1 MKIFIIV
8 GTRPEYIKLA
18 PVYLEFQ
25 SLNKLAEN
33 EDAENA
39 EIRVQQQ
46 SSKGT
51 VAERTSSRLRRTND
65 RSALGVH
72 EDHEDDENAEIGVRQ
87 QSSKGTVAE
96 RTSSRLR
103 RANDRSAL
111 GVHEDHEDDENAEIG
126 VRQQCPRIIPEIK
139 WVHTNQHDKS
149 ILSDLLEFWEIRPDY
164 EFSLINQGLSLAEL
178 AAKLLTEADLLFRR
192 EKPDLIIVQGDTLSA
207 VQAALAAFY
216 NQIRVAHVEAGLRT
230 VNKKSPFPEELSRR
244 IISQIADYHFC
255 PSEKVYRRLLE
266 EKMVFKNIAIAQLNI
281 DNPNLKLSL
290 DLEEFAIANNIFNT
304 GNTGIDALFK
314 AQSIINNKNLKL
326 GNSTILEKNSRN
338 ELRLDAKKYILITS
352 HRRENISNGFQATLC
367 ESIFQILQEQSRE
380 NLKKTET
387 KFPKHCEETIEFTVC
402 LHNNPQARENF
413 LELSEKLLPMNV
425 SGLNLLESVT
435 YPRFIQLMQN
445 AFFII
450 TDSGGVQEEAAYLN
464 KYTLIMREEA
474 ERDEYLEQGLS
485 ERLSPDSKS
494 IKLAIENIIS
504 QLMNK
509 NLLNNSQ
516 TEIEDG
522 KKYLY
527 GNGDAAKKIVKAI
540 TSF

>member
-25 SLNKLAEN
+25 SLNKLADN

-72 EDHEDDENAEIGVRQ
+72 EDHEDDENAEIG
-87 QSSKGTVAE
+87 
-96 RTSSRLR
+96 L
-103 RANDRSAL
+103 
-111 GVHEDHEDDENAEIG
+111 
-126 VRQQCPRIIPEIK
+126 RQQCPKIIPEIK
-139 WVHTNQHDKS
+139 WVHTNQHNKL
-149 ILSDLLEFWEIRPDY
+149 ILSDLLEFWEIRTDY
-164 EFSLINQGLSLAEL
+164 EFSLVNQGLSLAEL
-178 AAKLLTEADLLFRR
+178 AAKLLTEADFLFRR
-192 EKPDLIIVQGDTLSA
+192 EKPDLVIVQGDTLSA

-216 NQIRVAHVEAGLRT
+216 NHIRVAHVEAGLRT
-230 VNKKSPFPEELSRR
+230 VNPRSPFPEELSRR
-244 IISQIADYHFC
+244 VISQIADYHFC

-314 AQSIINNKNLKL
+314 AQSIINSKDLEFKNF
-326 GNSTILEKNSRN
+326 TILEKDSKK
-338 ELRLDAKKYILITS
+338 EFKLDKKYILITS

-413 LELSEKLLPMNV
+413 LELSKKLLSMNV
-425 SGLNLLESVT
+425 SGLNLLKSVT
-435 YPRFIQLMQN
+435 YCGFIQLMQN

-540 TSF
+540 TGF

>member
-25 SLNKLAEN
+25 NLNKLAEN
-33 EDAENA
+33 EDIENA
-39 EIRVQQQ
+39 GNEVVQ
-46 SSKGT
+46 
-51 VAERTSSRLRRTND
+51 
-65 RSALGVH
+65 RSP
-72 EDHEDDENAEIGVRQ
+72 
-87 QSSKGTVAE
+87 K
-96 RTSSRLR
+96 
-103 RANDRSAL
+103 
-111 GVHEDHEDDENAEIG
+111 
-126 VRQQCPRIIPEIK
+126 IIPEIK
-139 WVHTNQHDKS
+139 WIHTNQHDKF
-149 ILSDLLEFWEIRPDY
+149 ILSDLIEFWGIRPDY
-164 EFSLINQGLSLAEL
+164 EFSLVNQGLSLAEL
-178 AAKLLTEADLLFRR
+178 AAKLLTEADFLFRR
-192 EKPDLIIVQGDTLSA
+192 EKPDLVIVQGDTLSA

-216 NQIRVAHVEAGLRT
+216 NHIKVAHVEAGLRT
-230 VNKKSPFPEELSRR
+230 VNPKSPFPEELSRR
-244 IISQIADYHFC
+244 VISQIADYHFC
-255 PSEKVYRRLLE
+255 PSEKVHRRLIQ
-266 EKMVFKNIAIAQLNI
+266 EKMILKNIAIAQLNI

-326 GNSTILEKNSRN
+326 GNSTIIEKNSRN

-387 KFPKHCEETIEFTVC
+387 KFPKHCKETIEFTVC
-402 LHNNPQARENF
+402 LHNNPQAKENF
-413 LELSEKLLPMNV
+413 LKLSKKLISMNI
-425 SGLNLLESVT
+425 SGLNLLKSVT
-435 YPRFIQLMQN
+435 YCGFIQLMRN

-485 ERLSPDSKS
+485 ERLNPDSKS
-494 IKLAIENIIS
+494 IKLTIENIIS
-504 QLMNK
+504 QLMTK
-509 NLLNNSQ
+509 SLLNNSQ

-522 KKYLY
+522 KKSLY
-527 GNGDAAKKIVKAI
+527 GNGDAAKKIIGNIKTAPI
-540 TSF
+540 NFT

>member
-25 SLNKLAEN
+25 NLNKLAEN
-33 EDAENA
+33 EDIENA
-39 EIRVQQQ
+39 GNEVVQ
-46 SSKGT
+46 
-51 VAERTSSRLRRTND
+51 
-65 RSALGVH
+65 RSPKITPKL
-72 EDHEDDENAEIGVRQ
+72 
-87 QSSKGTVAE
+87 
-96 RTSSRLR
+96 
-103 RANDRSAL
+103 
-111 GVHEDHEDDENAEIG
+111 
-126 VRQQCPRIIPEIK
+126 K
-139 WVHTNQHDKS
+139 WIHTNQHDKF
-149 ILSDLLEFWEIRPDY
+149 ILSDLVEFWGIQPDY
-164 EFSLINQGLSLAEL
+164 EFSLVNQRLSLAEL

-216 NQIRVAHVEAGLRT
+216 NHIKVAHVEAGLRT
-230 VNKKSPFPEELSRR
+230 VNPKSPFPEELSRR
-244 IISQIADYHFC
+244 VISQIADYHFC
-255 PSEKVYRRLLE
+255 PSEKVHRRLIQ
-266 EKMVFKNIAIAQLNI
+266 EKMILKNIAIAQLNI

-326 GNSTILEKNSRN
+326 GNSTIIEKSSRN

-402 LHNNPQARENF
+402 LHNNPQAKENF
-413 LELSEKLLPMNV
+413 LKLSEKLISMNI
-425 SGLNLLESVT
+425 SGLNLLKSVT
-435 YPRFIQLMQN
+435 YCGFIQLMQN

-485 ERLSPDSKS
+485 ERLNPDSKS
-494 IKLAIENIIS
+494 IKLTIENIIS
-504 QLMNK
+504 QLMTK
-509 NLLNNSQ
+509 SLLNNNQ

-522 KKYLY
+522 KKSLY
-527 GNGDAAKKIVKAI
+527 GNGDAAKKIIKIIKTAPI
-540 TSF
+540 NFT